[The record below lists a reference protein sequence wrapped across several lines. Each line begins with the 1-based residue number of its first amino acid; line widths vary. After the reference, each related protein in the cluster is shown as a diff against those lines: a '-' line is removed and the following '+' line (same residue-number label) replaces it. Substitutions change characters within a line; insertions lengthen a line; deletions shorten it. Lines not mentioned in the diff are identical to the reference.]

1 MGHPQTKCQASR
13 HTSPGPPQTGGKPGA
28 TKYEEGTKYRAPTG
42 ESDGLLELILKI
54 EMVVAPAFGIEWG
67 RADRAAR
74 FALHVF
80 GNRQLCAACAAQ
92 NGFLIP
98 FAPWPNLDGMTCE
111 RDMAVFAGIPGGAAL
126 HFDGDDVPV
135 RMVVQ
140 ATRLR
145 IEIQSTDLWSICR
158 CGAAEDRFLFS

>member
-1 MGHPQTKCQASR
+1 MVVVPASR
-13 HTSPGPPQTGGKPGA
+13 
-28 TKYEEGTKYRAPTG
+28 
-42 ESDGLLELILKI
+42 
-54 EMVVAPAFGIEWG
+54 IEWG

-74 FALHVF
+74 LALQVF
-80 GNRQLCAACAAQ
+80 GNRQPCAACPTQ

-111 RDMAVFAGIPGGAAL
+111 RDMAVFAGIVGGAAL
-126 HFDGDDVPV
+126 HFDGDDVRV

-145 IEIQSTDLWSICR
+145 IEIQSTHLWSICR
-158 CGAAEDRFLFS
+158 RGAAEDRFLFS